1 MLRKLKRKNRDWK
14 LKSNRRLLPFST
26 QNPSVRTILDIKT
39 FLLDT
44 ILIIIYLFLVHEIR
58 DENIKLIKTLRV
70 SSSETYDELISI
82 ISANICRIVTPP

>member
-26 QNPSVRTILDIKT
+26 QNPSVRAILDIKT